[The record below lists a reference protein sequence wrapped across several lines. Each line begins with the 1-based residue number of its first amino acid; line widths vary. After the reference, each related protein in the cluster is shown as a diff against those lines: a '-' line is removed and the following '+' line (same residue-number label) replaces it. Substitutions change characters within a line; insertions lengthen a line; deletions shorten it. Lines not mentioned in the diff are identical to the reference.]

1 MKTLA
6 NSRVFRSFQNLFTA
20 PWVRWVALL
29 GICAAYLQGGLM
41 KAFNFSGAIAEMQH
55 FGLEPAA
62 PFAIATIVV
71 EFGAALMILAG
82 WWRWL
87 GALILAGF
95 TLCATFVANRFWE
108 IPPPDQIMVMN
119 AFFEHFGLIGA
130 FLLIAWHDLRA
141 SATPTACSGE
151 GS

>member
-1 MKTLA
+1 MQTLVT
-6 NSRVFRSFQNLFTA
+6 SRAFQSFQNLFTA
-20 PWVRWVALL
+20 PWVRWIALL
-29 GICAAYLQGGLM
+29 GICSAYLQGGFT
-41 KAFNFSGAIAEMQH
+41 KALNFSGAIAEMQH

-62 PFAIATIVV
+62 PLAIVTIVV
-71 EFGAALMILAG
+71 EVGAALMILAG

-87 GALILAGF
+87 GALILALF
-95 TLCATFVANRFWE
+95 TLGATFFANRFWE

-141 SATPTACSGE
+141 AAPLKT
-151 GS
+151 

>member
-1 MKTLA
+1 MQTLA
-6 NSRVFRSFQNLFTA
+6 ASRFFRSFRDLVTA
-20 PWVRWVALL
+20 PWLRWIALL
-29 GICAAYLQGGLM
+29 CVCSAYLQGGLT
-41 KAFNFSGAIAEMQH
+41 KALNLAGAIAEMGH

-62 PFAIATIVV
+62 PLAIATIVIEV
-71 EFGAALMILAG
+71 GASLMILAG

-95 TLCATFVANRFWE
+95 TLFATFIANRFWE
-108 IPPPDQIMVMN
+108 IPPSDQIMVMN

-141 SATPTACSGE
+141 PAPSTT
-151 GS
+151 